1 MRSIV
6 GEAGKTS
13 LSGKHSSSKYPT
25 WKPQWWSWWWWWWYY
40 CYQISLS
47 HKKDGSK
54 EIDQSMKSLISTS
67 EYFDKSA
74 INIFSGPTVQDIL
87 FCSLKSSAVRIVAKL
102 DLLCGRIRGGLD
114 FRIFDLRIS
123 HLIFI
128 WISMHYTYD
137 FMFSGSLVIDIGCYR
152 KNIARI
158 ANAVQVTICL
168 LMSTSVY

>member
-1 MRSIV
+1 MTKEEV
-6 GEAGKTS
+6 
-13 LSGKHSSSKYPT
+13 SKY
-25 WKPQWWSWWWWWWYY
+25 KN
-40 CYQISLS
+40 S
-47 HKKDGSK
+47 HFQLESIEHNKFDTNKNGGEIYLKFPVYKDDSKK
-54 EIDQSMKSLISTS
+54 IDQNMKSLISTS

-128 WISMHYTYD
+128 WISMVPW
-137 FMFSGSLVIDIGCYR
+137 S
-152 KNIARI
+152 
-158 ANAVQVTICL
+158 
-168 LMSTSVY
+168 